1 MCKLD
6 TRCTVM
12 AAMNPKSRYNLNLS
26 ITDNIKV
33 ASPLLSRFDLILILI
48 DTKNEE
54 WEK

>member
-1 MCKLD
+1 
-6 TRCTVM
+6 M
-12 AAMNPKSRYNLNLS
+12 AAMNPKSRYNMNLS
-26 ITDNIKV
+26 MEDNIKI

>member
-1 MCKLD
+1 
-6 TRCTVM
+6 M
-12 AAMNPKSRYNLNLS
+12 AAMNPKNQYNLNLS
-26 ITDNIKV
+26 ITDNIKI

>member
-1 MCKLD
+1 
-6 TRCTVM
+6 M
-12 AAMNPKSRYNLNLS
+12 AAMNPKSKYNLNLS